1 MLPFPSPRQT
11 PPMLDPS
18 DEDLVAAY
26 LERGDERAFGRVLA
40 RHQER
45 IFGYLVGMVRDRA
58 VAADLFQET
67 FLRAIQA
74 MQAQRGGYEQ
84 QGRWLAWIMRIARN
98 AALDHLRS
106 QKKFADVSSGGDD
119 EGPSFFDRLPDDAPD
134 ASSLLSRADL
144 VQEVAA
150 AIEQLPPEQREV
162 VLMRHQG
169 DLTFREIA
177 ELTDVSINTA
187 LGRMR
192 YALINLR
199 KLLEPEWFAD
209 APSDVQPRTRNRAS
223 ARSEE

>member
-1 MLPFPSPRQT
+1 
-11 PPMLDPS
+11 MLDPS

>member
-1 MLPFPSPRQT
+1 MQDPF
-11 PPMLDPS
+11 

-26 LERGDERAFGRVLA
+26 LDHGDERAFGHLLA

-74 MQAQRGGYEQ
+74 MQARRGGYEQ

-98 AALDHLRS
+98 AALDHLRA
-106 QKKFADVSSGGDD
+106 QKKFANVAAGGDD
-119 EGPSFFDRLPDDAPD
+119 EGPSFFERLPDDAPD
-134 ASSLLSRADL
+134 AEALLSRADL
-144 VQEVAA
+144 VEEVAA

-162 VLMRHQG
+162 VLMRHQSE
-169 DLTFREIA
+169 LTFREIA

-209 APSDVQPRTRNRAS
+209 APPEVRPRRPRAS
-223 ARSEE
+223 ARSED